1 MVSDENKENRKRRFD
16 NVREE
21 QSHQSSPNK
30 RANLDEQNPE
40 YDGSFP
46 LDEVENLRLVRNI

>member
-1 MVSDENKENRKRRFD
+1 MVSDENKENRKRPFD

-30 RANLDEQNPE
+30 RANLDEQNAE
-40 YDGSFP
+40 YDASHP
-46 LDEVENLRLVRNI
+46 LDENVRV

>member
-21 QSHQSSPNK
+21 QSHQSSSK
-30 RANLDEQNPE
+30 RANLDEQNAE
-40 YDGSFP
+40 YDASHP
-46 LDEVENLRLVRNI
+46 LDENVRV

>member
-1 MVSDENKENRKRRFD
+1 MVSDENKENRKRPFD

-21 QSHQSSPNK
+21 QSHQSSPSK
-30 RANLDEQNPE
+30 KANLDEQNPE

-46 LDEVENLRLVRNI
+46 LDEVENF